1 MNSVFELLNYK
12 QAYRGKSLMT
22 WEKRVVWSEGMML
35 QPHHFQ
41 QQSRYHEA
49 QLRNTF
55 DASLPYSWGM
65 VSCSIDSALLK
76 TGKLCVNHAEG
87 VLADGCF
94 FSCPE
99 IDKAPAAIDI
109 NKDHLD
115 AIVYLAAPIRRNGNT
130 EIYRDQQIQGRFHAT
145 EFEVRDVSGITSNKN
160 LIEVSGLNLSI
171 RTSKQDNNEFSC
183 IPIGQIDDIGSN
195 GVITLKSEF
204 ISPSLNIK
212 NNPFLNGFLSEL
224 TKLAKHRI
232 QSLASRVSV
241 AGKSTGSE
249 VANYMMLQTLNRH
262 YPILSYLDQAEQIK
276 PFYLYEKLVTLIGD
290 MSTFIQ
296 PDKIVPTLPN
306 YLHTEPTQVFS
317 ALVSELRGLFSVV
330 LEQNSI
336 NIPLHEKNFGIRVGT
351 VSDKTLFN
359 TASFILAVS
368 ADISPDDIRQY
379 FPAQFKIGAVESI
392 KELVNLQLP
401 GIQITHLPAAPR
413 EVPYQR
419 NFVYFELVQNGEY
432 WQALTESGG
441 IACHISSSFPNLS
454 MELWAIRS

>member
-1 MNSVFELLNYK
+1 M
-12 QAYRGKSLMT
+12 A

-55 DASLPYSWGM
+55 DASLPYCWGLL
-65 VSCSIDSALLK
+65 SCNIDSALLK
-76 TGKLCVNHAEG
+76 TGKVCINQAEG
-87 VLADGCF
+87 VLADGSF

-99 IDKAPAAIDI
+99 IDKAPTAIDI
-109 NKDHLD
+109 NKEQLD
-115 AIVYLAAPIRRNGNT
+115 AIIYLAVPIRRSGNA
-130 EIYRDQQIQGRFHAT
+130 EVYREQQVQGRFHVSEYEA
-145 EFEVRDVSGITSNKN
+145 RDVSGITANNN

-171 RTSKQDNNEFSC
+171 RTSKQDNSEFSC
-183 IPIGQIDDIGSN
+183 IPIGQINDISSG
-195 GVITLKSEF
+195 GVIGLKKEF
-204 ISPSLNIK
+204 VAPSLNIK
-212 NNPFLNGFLSEL
+212 SNPFVCGFLNEL
-224 TKLAKHRI
+224 AKLTKHRI
-232 QSLASRVSV
+232 QTLASRVSV

-262 YPILSYLDQAEQIK
+262 YPMLAYLAEVERVA
-276 PFYLYEKLVTLIGD
+276 PFYLYEKFVTLIGD

-296 PDKIVPTLPN
+296 PDKIVPALPH
-306 YLHTEPTQVFS
+306 YLHAEPSLVFA
-317 ALVSELRGLFSVV
+317 ALVAVLRELFSVV

-336 NIPLHEKNFGIRVGT
+336 NIPLKEKNFGIRVGT
-351 VSDKTLFN
+351 VSDKTLFG
-359 TASFILAVS
+359 TASFILAVT
-368 ADISPDDIRQY
+368 ADTSPEDIRQY
-379 FPAQFKIGAVESI
+379 FPTQFKIGAVESI

-441 IACHISSSFPNLS
+441 IACHIGSSFPNLA
-454 MELWAIRS
+454 MELWAIRT

>member
-1 MNSVFELLNYK
+1 M
-12 QAYRGKSLMT
+12 A

-55 DASLPYSWGM
+55 DASLPYCWGM
-65 VSCSIDSALLK
+65 LSCTIDSTLLK
-76 TGKLCVNHAEG
+76 TGKLCINQAEG
-87 VLADGCF
+87 VFADGSF
-94 FSCPE
+94 FSCAD
-99 IDKAPAAIDI
+99 IDKTPSAIDI
-109 NKDHLD
+109 NQEQLG
-115 AIVYLAAPIRRNGNT
+115 AILYLAVPIRRSGNT
-130 EIYRDQQIQGRFHAT
+130 EIYRDQHVQGRFHVSEYEA
-145 EFEVRDVSGITSNKN
+145 RDVSGITATNN

-171 RTSKQDNNEFSC
+171 RTSKLDNSEFSC
-183 IPIGQIDDIGSN
+183 IPIGQIEEVSPG
-195 GVITLKSEF
+195 GVVTLKSEF
-204 ISPSLNIK
+204 VGPTLNIK
-212 NNPFLNGFLSEL
+212 SNSFISVFLCEL
-224 TKLAKHRI
+224 AKLAKHRI
-232 QSLASRVSV
+232 QTLASRVSV

-262 YPILSYLDQAEQIK
+262 YPMLAYLAEAEQIQ
-276 PFYLYEKLVTLIGD
+276 PFYVYEKLVSLIGD

-296 PDKIVPTLPN
+296 PDKMVPSLPH
-306 YLHTEPTQVFS
+306 YLHAEPSPVFMT
-317 ALVSELRGLFSVV
+317 LVVELRSLFSVV

-336 NIPLHEKNFGIRVGT
+336 NIPLKEKSFGIRVGS
-351 VSDKTLFN
+351 VSDKTLFS

-368 ADISPDDIRQY
+368 ADIAPEDIRQY

-432 WQALTESGG
+432 WQALTQSGG
-441 IACHISSSFPNLS
+441 IACHIGSSFPNLS
-454 MELWAIRS
+454 IELWAVRS